1 MKKAIIAIL
10 ALTLHTTQ
18 AQTETK
24 TLFNSNSV
32 KSYGAFLGAG
42 LQSGQIYNTNTFFYN
57 LRAGAVI
64 NDAWSLG
71 LVFGEN
77 VDEFNVNVSNDFGL
91 DFNELDI
98 NYYGA
103 FVEYRLKPHNLI
115 YFSFPLQL
123 GVLES
128 DFYAENF
135 IPGLDDDYDVDADD
149 YQFFVE
155 PGVNIELNVHQFV
168 RLYAGASYRFQAA
181 RLYTDGFTPP
191 APENHLMFNLGLKIG
206 VFNFKSI

>member
-1 MKKAIIAIL
+1 MKKIIVVLLAI
-10 ALTLHTTQ
+10 TTYGAV
-18 AQTETK
+18 AQSETK

-77 VDEFNVNVSNDFGL
+77 VDEFNVNVSNGFGL
-91 DFNELDI
+91 DFNELDMY
-98 NYYGA
+98 YYGA

-206 VFNFKSI
+206 VFNFKSL

>member
-10 ALTLHTTQ
+10 ALTLHTAQ

-42 LQSGQIYNTNTFFYN
+42 IQSGQIYNTNTFFYN

-77 VDEFNVNVSNDFGL
+77 VDEFNVNVSNGFGL
-91 DFNELDI
+91 DFNELDMY
-98 NYYGA
+98 YYGA

-206 VFNFKSI
+206 VFNFKSL